1 MLIFFPSS
9 EKIYESG
16 ERIDLVRVLRGKNF
30 QIFIS
35 RSFNGRINFIS
46 SWKTRPFLKRQES
59 KRHGGSFRSCELR
72 IGYFWHRLFSPFSLF
87 SSDSPALGSRFITAA
102 AFFHL
107 IKITY
112 TYIYTYITKKKEKEK
127 KRYYCQTCSK
137 LDGGHRGG
145 LIYSAISLCA
155 RKYATGILIS
165 NRRRHSRALNRLAP
179 LSIQCSLDMDRC
191 IVQLPLTCL
200 VALPIDNIKRYIE
213 NISSRPREARRLSRA
228 GHYFFPKTFIPRLPF
243 LSLFFSFF
251 FQESYLVKFT
261 TTSPPFIS

>member
-1 MLIFFPSS
+1 MRTTHRIFLAP
-9 EKIYESG
+9 
-16 ERIDLVRVLRGKNF
+16 
-30 QIFIS
+30 
-35 RSFNGRINFIS
+35 
-46 SWKTRPFLKRQES
+46 
-59 KRHGGSFRSCELR
+59 
-72 IGYFWHRLFSPFSLF
+72 SLF
-87 SSDSPALGSRFITAA
+87 PFFSFLLWLSGFGEPFYNGSRIFP
-102 AFFHL
+102 L
-107 IKITY
+107 DKNNL
-112 TYIYTYITKKKEKEK
+112 YIYIYVYNKKKEKEK

-200 VALPIDNIKRYIE
+200 IALPIDNIKRYIE